1 VSETID
7 WNDFTKVDMRVGKI
21 IDVKDFPEARKPAYI
36 LTIDFGELGT
46 RKTSAQVTNYTHEE
60 LLDREIVAV
69 FNFPPKQIGP
79 IMSEVLVLG
88 GVEKDGTV
96 RLLKPDPRCELG
108 SRVG

>member
-1 VSETID
+1 MSETID

-21 IDVKDFPEARKPAYI
+21 VDVKDFPEARKPAYI

-46 RKTSAQVTNYTHEE
+46 RKTSAQVTNYTHDE
-60 LLDREIVAV
+60 LLEREIVAV

-79 IMSEVLVLG
+79 VMSEVLILG

-96 RLLKPDPRCELG
+96 RLLKPAPSCELG

>member
-96 RLLKPDPRCELG
+96 RLLKPDPNCELG